1 MKPTTA
7 RTVVIVVAL
16 AVLAVPIA
24 VDAALNLGASP
35 HAFVM
40 ATVIAASTSFLMP
53 IGHQVNVLV
62 FGPGGY
68 RFADYTRV
76 GVWLNLIL
84 FILTAL
90 ILPLI
95 WPLT

>member
-1 MKPTTA
+1 MA
-7 RTVVIVVAL
+7 
-16 AVLAVPIA
+16 IA
-24 VDAALNLGASP
+24 
-35 HAFVM
+35 
-40 ATVIAASTSFLMP
+40 IAASASFLMP

-62 FGPGGY
+62 FGPGEY

-76 GVWLNLIL
+76 GVWLNLLL
-84 FILTAL
+84 FILAAL

>member
-1 MKPTTA
+1 MVPGWSPEVLSNA
-7 RTVVIVVAL
+7 AA

-24 VDAALNLGASP
+24 IAAALSLGASP
-35 HAFVM
+35 HALVM
-40 ATVIAASTSFLMP
+40 AIVIAASTSFLMP

-68 RFADYTRV
+68 RFADYARV
-76 GVWLNLIL
+76 GVWLNLVV